1 MALGSASTPDL
12 PPTVFTTGKKDWP
25 IDVCYELFS
34 AGTGGTNVRPITS
47 NPVTRNTMKTII
59 KTFTKAT
66 NVWEAVLQTLTASGV
81 SVSVTR
87 GSSDHGDLVTT
98 WLVILFPLESRLD
111 LPQNVTSMPEPP
123 TLQNQTIFCSGSQEC
138 FRHDMNMVCG

>member
-1 MALGSASTPDL
+1 MALGSASTPGL

-25 IDVCYELFS
+25 IDFCYQLFS

-47 NPVTRNTMKTII
+47 NPVTRKTMKTII

-98 WLVILFPLESRLD
+98 WLVILSPLD

-123 TLQNQTIFCSGSQEC
+123 TLQNRTVFCSGSQEC

>member
-1 MALGSASTPDL
+1 MALGSASTPGL
-12 PPTVFTTGKKDWP
+12 SPTVFTTGKKDWP
-25 IDVCYELFS
+25 LYFRYQLFS
-34 AGTGGTNVRPITS
+34 AGTGGTNVRPITF
-47 NPVTRNTMKTII
+47 NPVARKTMKTII

-98 WLVILFPLESRLD
+98 WLVILSPLD
-111 LPQNVTSMPEPP
+111 LPQNVTSMPEPA
-123 TLQNQTIFCSGSQEC
+123 TLQNRTVFCSGSQEC